1 VAAWILA
8 VAGPALFTL
17 AALPLHS
24 PLVLGGFLFGML
36 LVVIAVAVIGGTR
49 PALAGVALVVL
60 ARQFLFAPPFVNPD
74 VDLRPNPVSMV
85 GFAIAGATIAIL
97 IGELARLAGEQA
109 ALRRVATLV
118 AGGAQPAQVFTAVAD
133 ELGRL
138 SGAEATFVTSTDL
151 SDAGRTEGYLT
162 VVGSYGRVTD
172 SVPVGFRIELQPGM
186 ITTTALRTGLPARVN
201 GTRLAQ
207 GPFGALVGELGMRA
221 AIATPIV
228 VGGQRW
234 GVTVA
239 ATGREDF
246 PARTEARMAD
256 FVELAA
262 TAIANARAE
271 QELRELAKTQAA
283 LRRLAT
289 LVARGEPPEQVFA
302 AATTEVLGHF
312 GGGTARMMRY
322 ERDGTA
328 TLLANEGTTGDHV
341 RVGEAWEGY
350 PPTGLT
356 ATVLRTGQAARVD
369 DYRDVPGGEPYL
381 REGLRSAVAMPIY
394 VNGRLWG
401 AIAVGSAQAPQPPD
415 TENRMTQFTDLV
427 ATAVANAQSRDSLR
441 ASHDELARLLE
452 EQAAL
457 RRVATLVAQETH
469 PNEIFLAVSEEMRRL
484 LGADSAGIARYG
496 PDGSSVVALGGVGDV
511 PIDLPA
517 QTRLELRDYT
527 APALVW
533 RTGRCA
539 QVDDDQWS
547 SATDPFAQRLQELGI
562 RSMVASPITVEG
574 RLWGV
579 VNALSTRG
587 PFPSDAPERMAD
599 FTELVATAVG
609 NAESRAELAASRTRI
624 IAAADEARRRIE
636 RDLHDGAQQH
646 LVALALRLRSTA
658 AAPPDSDIRDEI
670 TDVAAGLTAVLDELQ
685 EISRGIHPA
694 ILSTAGLP
702 SALRALGRRSVIPVN
717 VEVRIDR
724 RLPEPIEVGGYYVV
738 AETLTNATKHARA
751 SIVEVDA
758 EASDGTLRI
767 RVRDDGVGGAD
778 AKRGTGL
785 IGLKDRIEGLNGTFS
800 LHSPVGGG
808 TTVSCELSVCTGDG
822 QPNASPVG

>member
-1 VAAWILA
+1 
-8 VAGPALFTL
+8 
-17 AALPLHS
+17 
-24 PLVLGGFLFGML
+24 
-36 LVVIAVAVIGGTR
+36 
-49 PALAGVALVVL
+49 
-60 ARQFLFAPPFVNPD
+60 
-74 VDLRPNPVSMV
+74 MV
-85 GFAIAGATIAIL
+85 GFAIAGATVAIL

-133 ELGRL
+133 ELGQL
-138 SGAEATFVTSTDL
+138 IGAEATFVSSADL
-151 SDAGRTEGYLT
+151 SNAGRTHGYLT
-162 VVGSYGRVTD
+162 VVGSYGRVT
-172 SVPVGFRIELQPGM
+172 SEVPVGFRIKLQPGM
-186 ITTTALRTGLPARVN
+186 ITATALRTGLPARVN

-207 GPFGALVGELGMRA
+207 GPFGALVAKLGMRA

-246 PARTEARMAD
+246 PAGTEARMSA

-271 QELRELAKTQAA
+271 QELRELARTQAA

-312 GGGTARMMRY
+312 GGETARMFRY

-381 REGLRSAVAMPIY
+381 REGLRSAVAMPIH

-415 TENRMTQFTDLV
+415 TEHRMTQFTDLV
-427 ATAVANAQSRDSLR
+427 ATAVANAQNRDSLR
-441 ASHDELARLLE
+441 ASHDELARLL
-452 EQAAL
+452 
-457 RRVATLVAQETH
+457 
-469 PNEIFLAVSEEMRRL
+469 
-484 LGADSAGIARYG
+484 D
-496 PDGSSVVALGGVGDV
+496 
-511 PIDLPA
+511 
-517 QTRLELRDYT
+517 
-527 APALVW
+527 
-533 RTGRCA
+533 
-539 QVDDDQWS
+539 
-547 SATDPFAQRLQELGI
+547 
-562 RSMVASPITVEG
+562 
-574 RLWGV
+574 
-579 VNALSTRG
+579 
-587 PFPSDAPERMAD
+587 
-599 FTELVATAVG
+599 
-609 NAESRAELAASRTRI
+609 ELAASRTRI
-624 IAAADEARRRIE
+624 IAAGDEARRRIE

-658 AAPPDSDIRDEI
+658 AAPPDSDIRTEI
-670 TDVAAGLTAVLDELQ
+670 TDVAAGLTALLDELQ

-694 ILSTAGLP
+694 ILSTAGLA
-702 SALRALGRRSVIPVN
+702 SALRALGRRSIIPVN
-717 VEVRIDR
+717 VEVRIDG
-724 RLPEPIEVGGYYVV
+724 RLPEPIEVGAYYVV
-738 AETLTNATKHARA
+738 AETLTNAAKHAGA

-785 IGLKDRIEGLNGTFS
+785 IGLKDRIEGLNGTFA
-800 LHSPVGGG
+800 LHSPAGGG
-808 TTVSCELSVCTGDG
+808 TTVSCELSVHADDG
-822 QPNASPVG
+822 QPHASPAG